1 MLSKRK
7 DFDLQYVQHFTGQT
21 TCVITKTRFRK
32 RMRSKGRQVR
42 GVPQCGD
49 SNSFHTKLS
58 GKGHLNMLPYTGSLR
73 AGYMHRTSL
82 ARHRTCTEPILRS
95 IE

>member
-7 DFDLQYVQHFTGQT
+7 DFDLQYVQHFTGET

-32 RMRSKGRQVR
+32 RKRSKGQQVR

-58 GKGHLNMLPYTGSLR
+58 EHATLTYL
-73 AGYMHRTSL
+73 
-82 ARHRTCTEPILRS
+82 I
-95 IE
+95 